1 MTSMKIRVYGPVI
14 GNGSFAVVTRGIV
27 GALKELGLFAGLYP
41 IDADPD
47 DFADSAGFD
56 ADVGVLIGPPHRS
69 ALLMSAGDHK
79 HRLLMLVPNSTWL
92 PKEVVALAM
101 DNVTGFVTPSEWARV
116 QIEHHLDTQQ
126 TKKVPVYLWPHG
138 VDAAFKPDSAQHD
151 GLARRFQAGDFH
163 VAHFTSTSFQRKGT
177 HELIDAWKLLFDSLQ
192 WSGDHATLT
201 VVAETPEV
209 YAATAATVPGIN
221 VVSRGNHH
229 AAHMATIL
237 QSFHAIV
244 QPSRGEGF
252 GLVPLEARACGIPTV
267 VTWSTGHAQHV
278 PDPRWSLDVGVVH
291 IGRWSPHPPMRTI
304 DDGPGAMAPLVTK
317 EDIAAALFAARKN
330 WTYLATH
337 AFSNAWDVGRAWSWA
352 SQTRTF
358 IDVFYQ
364 DVCHQRGT

>member
-1 MTSMKIRVYGPVI
+1 MKIRVYGPVI

-41 IDADPD
+41 IDTDPD
-47 DFADSAGFD
+47 DFADSVGFD

-69 ALLMSAGDHK
+69 ALLLSAGDHK

-92 PKEVVALAM
+92 PREAVALAM
-101 DNVTGFVTPSEWARV
+101 DNVTGFVTPSEWARG
-116 QIEHHLDTQQ
+116 QIDHHLATQH

-163 VAHFTSTSFQRKGT
+163 VVHFTSTSFQRKGT
-177 HELIDAWKLLFDSLQ
+177 CELIDAWKLLFDTLR
-192 WSGDHATLT
+192 WAGDHATLT
-201 VVAETPEV
+201 VISDTPHV
-209 YAATAATVPGIN
+209 YTAGIVPGIN
-221 VVSRGNHH
+221 VLSRGNHD

-237 QSFHAIV
+237 QSFHAVV

-252 GLVPLEARACGIPTV
+252 GLVPLEARACGIPSI
-267 VTWSTGHAQHV
+267 VTWNTGHQQHV
-278 PDPRWSLDVGVVH
+278 PIPRFSFENGVVPVGH
-291 IGRWSPHPPMRTI
+291 WSPSVPMLPI
-304 DDGPGAMAPLVTK
+304 DDGPGAMAPAVTK
-317 EDIAAALFAARKN
+317 EDIAAALFATRKN
-330 WTYLATH
+330 WTRLAAF
-337 AFSNAWDVGRAWSWA
+337 AFSNAPVVGRAWSWA